1 MIKKDIYKG
10 KLKEQ
15 LKASSKD
22 RLYRFM
28 LSDGM
33 LRGAIVNSTNMVNE
47 MSANHNLGYIE
58 TLLLGQ
64 AYIASSLLTTNLKGN
79 DRISISIDCSG
90 HLKGIDVESNA
101 FGEVRGYLKNPN
113 FSDTFS
119 DKKDSFSDKK
129 ISLSSL
135 FGAGFLTVNKYLED
149 AKSPYSGKIMLE
161 YGTIAEDLANY
172 FLKSE
177 QTPTAFNLSVNFD
190 DKINIQSNYS
200 DIQGQ
205 LKPDSKKEQYLDS
218 HLMVDGAGGLFL
230 QAMPGADSNIVE
242 QAEDIMRNIKSLGAT
257 FAKGISPD
265 ILILEKFN
273 NMSPLLLGN
282 YRVEFFCRCSLKII
296 RNYISRLPKD
306 ELIDISRNGPFPLEV
321 RCHQCNTFYNF
332 TQTDIE
338 EIILLNK

>member
-1 MIKKDIYKG
+1 MYEG
-10 KLKEQ
+10 KLKDQ

-22 RLYRFM
+22 RLYRFI
-28 LSDGM
+28 LSAGM

-79 DRISISIDCSG
+79 DRISINIDCSG
-90 HLKGIDVESNA
+90 PLKGIDVESNA

-113 FSDTFS
+113 FSETLS
-119 DKKDSFSDKK
+119 GKKM
-129 ISLSSL
+129 SLSNL
-135 FGAGFLTVNKYLED
+135 FGAGFLTVHKYLED
-149 AKSPYSGKIMLE
+149 AKRPYSGKIMLE

-177 QTPTAFNLSVNFD
+177 QTPTAFNLSVHFD
-190 DKINIQSNYS
+190 DKIQVQSNDS
-200 DIQGQ
+200 GIESQ
-205 LKPDSKKEQYLDS
+205 LEPYSKKEQYLDNY
-218 HLMVDGAGGLFL
+218 LMVDGAGGLFL
-230 QAMPGADSNIVE
+230 QAMPGADSNVVE

-265 ILILEKFN
+265 ILILEEFD
-273 NMSPLLLGN
+273 NMNPLLLGN
-282 YRVEFFCRCSLKII
+282 YRVEFFCRCSSKMI

-306 ELIDISRNGPFPLEV
+306 ELIDIAKNGPFPLEV

-332 TQTDIE
+332 NQTDIE
-338 EIILLNK
+338 EIVSLNK